1 MGPLTYLHSGSLE
14 IRGVWILAYC
24 IGDCFWT
31 GHVFCKRLNETVHNV
46 KSDLIWRKYSH
57 WWLYKAIAIKLG
69 DLRRAGN
76 FGRCLLGTYWGTP
89 DGWHTLTQ
97 TNTNTFQYWALLAV
111 KWWPLLPK
119 YGHKS
124 NKINGIELFS
134 LQSLYIYSQEPKKA
148 SNLPKFWP
156 PIFPANRAKFYIVQA
171 DFRFHG
177 KSSHDPKW
185 DWTFVYFQ
193 VTTTL
198 KHRNCV
204 LSVFSAQLKIIHSFP
219 KIALIKKYGI

>member
-1 MGPLTYLHSGSLE
+1 MKRREVQSRVYKAKGNLKNITYGRYIQKISALRYTPHKNQWPITSLKYH
-14 IRGVWILAYC
+14 A
-24 IGDCFWT
+24 F
-31 GHVFCKRLNETVHNV
+31 HNV
-46 KSDLIWRKYSH
+46 KSDLIWRKYSP
-57 WWLYKAIAIKLG
+57 WWLYKAIAIKWG
-69 DLRRAGN
+69 DLGRAGN

-148 SNLPKFWP
+148 LNLPKFWP
-156 PIFPANRAKFYIVQA
+156 PIFPANRAKFYIV
-171 DFRFHG
+171 
-177 KSSHDPKW
+177 
-185 DWTFVYFQ
+185 Y
-193 VTTTL
+193 
-198 KHRNCV
+198 
-204 LSVFSAQLKIIHSFP
+204 
-219 KIALIKKYGI
+219 

>member
-1 MGPLTYLHSGSLE
+1 M
-14 IRGVWILAYC
+14 
-24 IGDCFWT
+24 
-31 GHVFCKRLNETVHNV
+31 HNV
-46 KSDLIWRKYSH
+46 KYDLIWRKYSP
-57 WWLYKAIAIKLG
+57 WWLYKAIAIKWG
-69 DLRRAGN
+69 DLGRAGN

-148 SNLPKFWP
+148 LNLPKFWP
-156 PIFPANRAKFYIVQA
+156 PIFPANRAKFYIV
-171 DFRFHG
+171 HVWNL
-177 KSSHDPKW
+177 KW
-185 DWTFVYFQ
+185 ETRLEKVYFD
-193 VTTTL
+193 V
-198 KHRNCV
+198 HFEG
-204 LSVFSAQLKIIHSFP
+204 LSGQWLLPWGVST
-219 KIALIKKYGI
+219 

>member
-1 MGPLTYLHSGSLE
+1 MSDHFQEVWQITSC
-14 IRGVWILAYC
+14 RGVGQKGPRPAPSFYQLIP
-24 IGDCFWT
+24 T
-31 GHVFCKRLNETVHNV
+31 KHNV
-46 KSDLIWRKYSH
+46 KSDLIWRKYSP
-57 WWLYKAIAIKLG
+57 WWLYKAIAIKWG
-69 DLRRAGN
+69 DLGRAGN

-148 SNLPKFWP
+148 LNLPKFWP
-156 PIFPANRAKFYIVQA
+156 PIFPANRAKFYIVLC
-171 DFRFHG
+171 H
-177 KSSHDPKW
+177 
-185 DWTFVYFQ
+185 
-193 VTTTL
+193 
-198 KHRNCV
+198 
-204 LSVFSAQLKIIHSFP
+204 
-219 KIALIKKYGI
+219 LIW